1 MNNLEGAKIVRIR
14 EMTRIEAKREYW
26 EDQMKHSDGC
36 RVIEL
41 DNGINLYASRDYEG
55 NGPGA
60 LFFYDKKSEKCFAI
74 KR

>member
-1 MNNLEGAKIVRIR
+1 MANLEGAKIVKIR
-14 EMTRIEAKREYW
+14 EMTQKEATLEGW
-26 EDQMKHSDGC
+26 SLEHSDGC

-60 LFFYDKKSEKCFAI
+60 VFFYDKQSEKCFAI
-74 KR
+74 